1 MKYRQMVMI
10 LGMAV
15 SIFSYTGCTQK
26 EDSTQVESTADEG
39 ENKAEQE
46 EEILYGQVK
55 EITEEKV
62 SVQVGTQKEMEKP
75 DEGEQPEEGEQ
86 PDQMS
91 FLELTEEEK
100 DITIT
105 DETTIVKGGWKPGNV
120 DKDNIPEK
128 GEKPSGESGEG
139 EAPPESEEG
148 GEKLE
153 GEAPPENEEGGE
165 KPEGGKA
172 PEENTIT
179 WEDIQVGDEIAITL
193 DANGNA
199 EKITVLS
206 MEMGEMGP
214 SEGVENYEAANN
226 YTEDSQVEG
235 ETLTSEKTDES
246 TVYVDQG
253 AEVNFSDVSI
263 IRQSEDSTGGDNASF
278 YGVGAAF
285 LVTDGTATI
294 SDSRVET
301 DADGGAGLF
310 AYGDGVICA
319 ENTTITTKK
328 DTSGGVHVAGG
339 GVLYGWDLTAETN
352 GISSAAV
359 RSDRGGGTM
368 ILDGGSYVSNGQDSP
383 AVYCTAD
390 IAIHDA
396 QLISNNSEAVC
407 IEGLNSLHL
416 YDCDLTGNL
425 PEDERN
431 DNIWTVIL
439 YQSMSGDSQVGNSTF
454 EMNGGSL
461 TGKNGGMFY
470 TTNTESTITLKDVDI
485 TYAAE
490 NDYFL
495 KCTGNQNQRGWGEA
509 GANGADCLFTARE
522 QEMKGDVIWD
532 SISTL
537 DFYMLDGSSLT
548 GGFVK
553 DESCVN
559 ETGDGTCELTI
570 SEDSQWIVTKDSTL
584 TTLNNAGQILDTQGR
599 TVTVKGEDGT
609 VYVEGDSE
617 YTITVKEYTTDAQ
630 TDKGASGT
638 DWTVYEQEMAAKV

>member
-39 ENKAEQE
+39 KNKAEQE

-75 DEGEQPEEGEQ
+75 EEGEQ

-100 DITIT
+100 DITI
-105 DETTIVKGGWKPGNV
+105 
-120 DKDNIPEK
+120 
-128 GEKPSGESGEG
+128 
-139 EAPPESEEG
+139 
-148 GEKLE
+148 
-153 GEAPPENEEGGE
+153 
-165 KPEGGKA
+165 
-172 PEENTIT
+172 
-179 WEDIQVGDEIAITL
+179 
-193 DANGNA
+193 
-199 EKITVLS
+199 
-206 MEMGEMGP
+206 
-214 SEGVENYEAANN
+214 
-226 YTEDSQVEG
+226 
-235 ETLTSEKTDES
+235 TDES

-359 RSDRGGGTM
+359 RSDGGN
-368 ILDGGSYVSNGQDSP
+368 DR
-383 AVYCTAD
+383 
-390 IAIHDA
+390 
-396 QLISNNSEAVC
+396 
-407 IEGLNSLHL
+407 
-416 YDCDLTGNL
+416 CDHG
-425 PEDERN
+425 
-431 DNIWTVIL
+431 
-439 YQSMSGDSQVGNSTF
+439 Y
-454 EMNGGSL
+454 
-461 TGKNGGMFY
+461 
-470 TTNTESTITLKDVDI
+470 
-485 TYAAE
+485 
-490 NDYFL
+490 
-495 KCTGNQNQRGWGEA
+495 
-509 GANGADCLFTARE
+509 
-522 QEMKGDVIWD
+522 
-532 SISTL
+532 
-537 DFYMLDGSSLT
+537 
-548 GGFVK
+548 
-553 DESCVN
+553 
-559 ETGDGTCELTI
+559 
-570 SEDSQWIVTKDSTL
+570 EDSRTFRGIFRNHRNYIWIV
-584 TTLNNAGQILDTQGR
+584 
-599 TVTVKGEDGT
+599 
-609 VYVEGDSE
+609 
-617 YTITVKEYTTDAQ
+617 
-630 TDKGASGT
+630 SG
-638 DWTVYEQEMAAKV
+638 KSGGI